1 MTTFVES
8 SNIEMLWNIIIKN
21 HVFQKS
27 TTTEENMKRL
37 REYYINFVKT
47 FVEKNVSNT
56 QDTLM
61 SMNKMFIADFI
72 RSFQAQPQV
81 QSQSIRQQNTM
92 NVTPI
97 QGITQ
102 SQSQSQSQ
110 SQIPQQT
117 QSEFL
122 PKKLSIDNNS
132 NLDKNDVITIE
143 EIKNVRMAEF
153 ESKYERMQND
163 FNQYRQNDAP
173 KNVEF
178 SEKKEED
185 IIGAEELENAVSEK
199 QMMRNTQ
206 ESQIIESAKTA
217 MTNEETMKWLN
228 LDKKEN
234 ETKEETSKS
243 ADSVSVSIPIPISN
257 QNETINLENKIV
269 GSHITF
275 DAALPIP
282 IDMKENSTPLS
293 EIRAPIP
300 IYNAGGNEL
309 IASNNELTIQS
320 IENNKKDTVITEY
333 ENRIMVL
340 ETQVKD
346 LIGTIQS
353 LNTKVNSMEES
364 MNVSVDDISIS

>member
-8 SNIEMLWNIIIKN
+8 TNIEMLWNIIIKN

-61 SMNKMFIADFI
+61 TMNKMFIADFI
-72 RSFQAQPQV
+72 RSFKAQPV
-81 QSQSIRQQNTM
+81 KEQNM
-92 NVTPI
+92 RNVTPI
-97 QGITQ
+97 QAPIPTQ
-102 SQSQSQSQ
+102 TE
-110 SQIPQQT
+110 II
-117 QSEFL
+117 

-132 NLDKNDVITIE
+132 TINKNDVITIE
-143 EIKNVRMAEF
+143 EIKNVRLAEF

-163 FNQYRQNDAP
+163 FNQYRQNEAP

-206 ESQIIESAKTA
+206 ESQIIESAKSA
-217 MTNEETMKWLN
+217 MSNEETMKWLN

-234 ETKEETSKS
+234 ETKEDVNKNVYN
-243 ADSVSVSIPIPISN
+243 DPVSISISDMKK
-257 QNETINLENKIV
+257 ETIPLENKIV

-275 DAALPIP
+275 DATLPIP
-282 IDMKENSTPLS
+282 IDMKENTTPLS

-300 IYNAGGNEL
+300 IYNASGNEL
-309 IASNNELTIQS
+309 IASNNELTIQT
-320 IENNKKDTVITEY
+320 IGNNNKDTIITGY

-346 LIGTIQS
+346 LIDTIQS

-364 MNVSVDDISIS
+364 MNVTVDDMSLS